1 VLRWE
6 LRVTLVLLHWV
17 NNDLLFRGLQ
27 SYITPIEQLAFVNYN
42 YNGNFWDLSWIGVSE
57 GATG

>member
-1 VLRWE
+1 M
-6 LRVTLVLLHWV
+6 TLVLLHWV